1 MGLRIGTNMG
11 NYADEA
17 RARATEEE
25 EEEDE
30 EDEEEE
36 EEEIFPT

>member
-1 MGLRIGTNMG
+1 MCWVESGK
-11 NYADEA
+11 
-17 RARATEEE
+17 E

-36 EEEIFPT
+36 EGGKEVVLVQLEGFWVMIVI